1 MTVRALLAETL
12 TTHDGTG
19 VDHLFGLAADST
31 VARCARCK
39 LQPGQ

>member
-31 VARCARCK
+31 VGQMRT
-39 LQPGQ
+39 LQAATCT